1 MAVYRV
7 QLCSTPERVNAT
19 VINTVKTLDKAHFP
33 GCEVIR
39 LEESYIWL
47 AYKDGE
53 PVGYA
58 TLREIKGERIGY
70 LSRAAVLSNH
80 RRRGLHKRLIQVR
93 IKMAK
98 KLGWKGVITYTAT
111 DNVAS
116 ANSLIKHGFQ
126 LYIPEYRWAG
136 KEFLYFMKTFNG

>member
-1 MAVYRV
+1 VAYYIRLV
-7 QLCSTPERVNAT
+7 STPDKLNHWA
-19 VINTVKTLDKAHFP
+19 INTVKLEDKLHFP

-39 LEESYIWL
+39 LDESYIWI
-47 AYKDGE
+47 AYEEGSQDV
-53 PVGYA
+53 VGYA
-58 TLREIKGERIGY
+58 TLREIKGEKIGY
-70 LSRAAVLSNH
+70 LSRAAVARNH

-136 KEFLYFMKTFNG
+136 KEFLYFMKSFK